1 MPQTIINNGQ
11 ERMEKTLESLK
22 KELQSVKTGRAN
34 PSVLNKVEVIYYG
47 SPMPLNQVATIST
60 PEAQILM
67 IKPYDKNLLRD
78 IEKAILVADLNLTPQ
93 NDGTVIRIVF
103 PPLTEQT
110 RKQLVKELKSNSE
123 NNKVAIRNIRR
134 DIITQLEK
142 LEKEGLITEDEL
154 KRKQEEVQKLTDK
167 YIVKI
172 EEVIKEKEKQI
183 MEF

>member
-22 KELQSVKTGRAN
+22 KELQTVKTGRAN
-34 PSVLNKVEVIYYG
+34 PGVLNKVEVVYYG
-47 SPMPLNQVATIST
+47 SPMPLNQIATISA

-67 IKPYDKNLLRD
+67 IKPFDKNILRD
-78 IEKAILVADLNLTPQ
+78 IEKAIQLADLNLTPQ

-110 RKQLVKELKSNSE
+110 RKQLVKELKTNSE

-134 DIITQLEK
+134 DIIGQLEK
-142 LEKEGLITEDEL
+142 LEKESLITEDEL
-154 KRKQEEVQKLTDK
+154 KRKQEDVQKLTDK
-167 YIVKI
+167 YIAKVD
-172 EEVIKEKEKQI
+172 EAIKEKENQI
-183 MEF
+183 MDF